1 MFVQNFLVTHADYLP
16 LGTQHDSDEFMQEI
30 ISILSRSNP
39 QLNKTIKE
47 LFEIEFVEVTKN
59 LEIEEEPKYEVNN
72 STKLCC
78 SIGGVEKEWKIGT
91 LNEGIKLSL

>member
-39 QLNKTIKE
+39 QLSKTIKE
-47 LFEIEFVEVTKN
+47 LFEIEFVDVTKN
-59 LEIEEEPKYEVNN
+59 L
-72 STKLCC
+72 
-78 SIGGVEKEWKIGT
+78 
-91 LNEGIKLSL
+91 